1 MVEEYI
7 KTIHDFHNKQ
17 KALRLRRNLDSQ
29 NYFRLSKSIKGVE
42 SPQQEEKASPKT
54 GEIKEKRSNFP
65 VANGSLRKRKVENSQ
80 MNHFIEEDDAQNAT
94 NLGFSAD
101 ELKMFKDEGTRIY
114 NEMNSMNDEVK

>member
-7 KTIHDFHNKQ
+7 KTINDFHNKQ

-29 NYFRLSKSIKGVE
+29 NFFRLSKSIKGVE
-42 SPQQEEKASPKT
+42 SPKQEKESPKSS
-54 GEIKEKRSNFP
+54 GIKEKRSNFP
-65 VANGSLRKRKVENSQ
+65 AANGSLRKRKVENSQ
-80 MNHFIEEDDAQNAT
+80 MNHFLEEEEAQNAT